1 MPSLSQTSPGKL
13 NAGQS
18 PIDPFVLPLTAE
30 LLRCGLDASDVS
42 TVLQA
47 VSPRLLAALGA
58 DYVALVT
65 PAAGRWAVS
74 ADAGLPTPLPADLL
88 ADVLDREVGRADA
101 GWVAAPLVSR
111 SEPSQLLA
119 AHLTATASPLG
130 KRDDHAAKHDAP
142 LALLE
147 RLAPVCQQA
156 FATIRRRAA
165 QDRRLR
171 RLEAIL
177 KIASEWNQ
185 THEVEPLLVQMA
197 EAATRLLDA
206 DRASIFLWDR
216 PNHTLVGRPAL
227 GLPDGELR
235 IPDDRGVVG
244 QVIRTGQPRRADAAS
259 EPDVVDRKVDAE
271 VRYETRTLL
280 CVPLAGR
287 SGELFGA
294 FELINKRTGA
304 FSQEDETALTELAA
318 HAAVALENARD
329 RQQLLTTNR
338 RIAQEAAD
346 KVRLIGESA
355 PIQALRS
362 IIQRVAQTDLAVLV
376 LGENGTGKEVV
387 AQSIHYLS
395 RRRDQPFVAV
405 NCAAIPETLAESE
418 LFGHEKGAFTDAREM
433 RQGKFELA
441 AGGTL
446 FLDEIA
452 ELSLACQAKLLRVL
466 EEKLLVRVGGST
478 PIHTDAR
485 LLAASNQNLADMVRA
500 KRFREDLY
508 FRLNVVT
515 VDLPPLAQ
523 RGDDILLLAEHFL
536 DDFCRR
542 ARRKT
547 PHLTAAARR
556 RLMEHPWPGNVR
568 ELRNLMERLAYLS
581 SGDRIEA
588 DDLAFILSPRGQ
600 PLLAT
605 ASNQSLGDATTQ
617 FQIEYIRQH
626 VAGSGG
632 NMSLAAARLGM
643 HRSNLYRKMRQ
654 LGMDTA

>member
-1 MPSLSQTSPGKL
+1 MRRWSNLS
-13 NAGQS
+13 
-18 PIDPFVLPLTAE
+18 PF
-30 LLRCGLDASDVS
+30 LRLA
-42 TVLQA
+42 
-47 VSPRLLAALGA
+47 LAA
-58 DYVALVT
+58 V
-65 PAAGRWAVS
+65 
-74 ADAGLPTPLPADLL
+74 
-88 ADVLDREVGRADA
+88 
-101 GWVAAPLVSR
+101 
-111 SEPSQLLA
+111 
-119 AHLTATASPLG
+119 
-130 KRDDHAAKHDAP
+130 
-142 LALLE
+142 
-147 RLAPVCQQA
+147 
-156 FATIRRRAA
+156 RRRAA

-177 KIASEWNQ
+177 KIASQWNQ
-185 THEVEPLLVQMA
+185 TREVEPLLVEMA
-197 EAATRLLDA
+197 EAATRLLGA

-244 QVIRTGQPRRADAAS
+244 EVIRTGQPRRVDAAV
-259 EPDVVDRKVDAE
+259 EPDAVDRKVDAQL
-271 VRYETRTLL
+271 RYQTRTVL
-280 CVPLAGR
+280 CVPLRGR

-294 FELINKRTGA
+294 FETINKLSGT
-304 FSQEDETALTELAA
+304 FTPEDEAALGELAA

-329 RQQLLTTNR
+329 RQQLLAANR
-338 RIAQEAAD
+338 QMAQEAAD
-346 KVRLIGESA
+346 KVRLIGRSPAIE
-355 PIQALRS
+355 ALRS

-452 ELSLACQAKLLRVL
+452 ELSLACQAKLLRVI
-466 EEKLLVRVGGST
+466 EEKLLVRVGGSN

-515 VDLPPLAQ
+515 VDLPPLGQ
-523 RGDDILLLAEHFL
+523 RGDDVLLLAEHFL

-547 PHLTAAARR
+547 PQLSAAARR

-581 SGDRIEA
+581 AGERIEA
-588 DDLAFILSPRGQ
+588 EDLAFILSPRGQ
-600 PLLAT
+600 TPLVADLG
-605 ASNQSLGDATTQ
+605 QSLADATGR
-617 FQIEYIRQH
+617 FQAEYIRRQ
-626 VAGSGG
+626 VNGSGG
-632 NMSLAAARLGM
+632 NMSLAAARLGL

-654 LGMDTA
+654 LGMDTP